1 MSLYEY
7 SLNPESPNYN
17 ITLSRVGA
25 QGATGATGA
34 SGVSGLSWID
44 YVTGYAAD
52 PTLTQTIA
60 SGDVYTYTYSNG
72 TLYRLVPSG
81 AASDSFYTTFTDGTL
96 SDLVSSKEVNI

>member
-25 QGATGATGA
+25 QGATGA